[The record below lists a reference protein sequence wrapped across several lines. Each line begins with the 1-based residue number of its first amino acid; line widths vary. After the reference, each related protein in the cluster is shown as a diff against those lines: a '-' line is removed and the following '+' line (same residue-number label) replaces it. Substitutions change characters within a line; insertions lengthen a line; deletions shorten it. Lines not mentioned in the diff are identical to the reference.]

1 MKYVF
6 KPRYV
11 EDPLKEVAGRSLP
24 RRATRP
30 EATTPEDIVKR
41 TELHQR
47 YVEPTK
53 MVLGQ
58 SKHGLLGKSG
68 VHQFFP

>member
-1 MKYVF
+1 MWRILSK
-6 KPRYV
+6 
-11 EDPLKEVAGRSLP
+11 RSLADP
-24 RRATRP
+24 YQDGATRP